1 MKASELSL
9 DELFEGVEIETW
21 ERDNLAADSHEVSY
35 MGTLVMV
42 RKAKTNVEVWLNVGS
57 ASPATHLHL
66 HPDDAVRVAS
76 KSKRTP
82 IHFGQ

>member
-1 MKASELSL
+1 VKASELSL

-21 ERDNLAADSHEVSY
+21 ERDNMAANSHEVSY

-42 RKAKTNVEVWLNVGS
+42 RKAKTNVEVWLNTGY
-57 ASPATHLHL
+57 ASPATHLRL
-66 HPDDAVRVAS
+66 HPSDEVRVAP
-76 KSKRTP
+76 KSERKP

>member
-9 DELFEGVEIETW
+9 DELFEGVEVRTT
-21 ERDNLAADSHEVSY
+21 ERLAAEVYSVTY

-42 RKAKTNVEVWLNVGS
+42 RKLETSVEVWLHSGY
-57 ASPATHLHL
+57 ASPTTHLHL
-66 HPDDAVRVAS
+66 RPDDEVRRAP
-76 KSKRTP
+76 KSERKP